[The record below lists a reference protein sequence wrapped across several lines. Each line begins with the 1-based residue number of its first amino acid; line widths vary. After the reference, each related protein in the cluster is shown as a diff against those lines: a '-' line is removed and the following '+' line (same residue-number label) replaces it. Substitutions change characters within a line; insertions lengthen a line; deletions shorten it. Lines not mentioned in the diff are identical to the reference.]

1 MANPQTVNLRPRRR
15 AGFTLIEAL
24 VVVILIGILATM
36 ALPNVT
42 RSMKRIRSDRALTV
56 IKGDM
61 ENAFSLA
68 ARQGRPILIAFDTD
82 VRSYEV
88 KDRATNAVIFTRH
101 FGSASPYGTKGMWVS
116 NATVTVF
123 PSGFASTP
131 YWIRFDWGDNDYR
144 WILVRR
150 TGQMREWGW
159 L

>member
-1 MANPQTVNLRPRRR
+1 MANVKTANLRPRRR
-15 AGFTLIEAL
+15 AGFTLIESL
-24 VVVILIGILATM
+24 VVVILIGILATI

-42 RSMKRIRSDRALTV
+42 RSIKRTRSDRALTV
-56 IKGDM
+56 VKGDM

-68 ARQGRPILIAFDTD
+68 ARQGRPILIAFNTD
-82 VRSYEV
+82 LLLYEV
-88 KDRATNAVIFTRH
+88 KDRATNAVIFARH
-101 FGSASPYGTKGMWVS
+101 FGSASPYATKGMWVS

-131 YWIRFDWGDNDYR
+131 YWIRFDWGDGDWR

-159 L
+159 M